1 MINVTPAWGIQTKH
15 VVALRD
21 DIDVYISIKL
31 FYIVLYN
38 RDTHVY
44 DNILICVFCTTEV
57 VGAVVS
63 VLVIWVVTGILVYL
77 AVLRIINQDYT
88 INADIMLITAGAS
101 VGVNVL

>member
-1 MINVTPAWGIQTKH
+1 MIIF
-15 VVALRD
+15 L
-21 DIDVYISIKL
+21 
-31 FYIVLYN
+31 
-38 RDTHVY
+38 
-44 DNILICVFCTTEV
+44 CVCITEV

-77 AVLRIINQDYT
+77 AVLRVINQDYT

>member
-1 MINVTPAWGIQTKH
+1 MFDSLLSPIP
-15 VVALRD
+15 
-21 DIDVYISIKL
+21 
-31 FYIVLYN
+31 
-38 RDTHVY
+38 
-44 DNILICVFCTTEV
+44 EV

-101 VGVNVL
+101 VAVNLL